1 MRDVL
6 IIPAID
12 LKGGRCVRLKQGR
25 MSDETVFSNTPEE
38 MAIRWHACGARRLH
52 LVDLDGAIQGRAV
65 NTEVIKRIVAA
76 VPIPVELGGGVR
88 DLMVLEAYLELGLRY
103 VILGT
108 VACKDPEFV
117 RRACRAYPGQII
129 LGIDARDGSV
139 AVEGWT
145 EETRQH
151 PTDLARQFEDAGI
164 AAIIYTDIS
173 RDGMRTGCN
182 VAATRD
188 LARSTHIPVI
198 ASGGISGLPDV
209 LEILPLQE
217 DGVIG
222 MITGRALYDGSLNLS
237 DAIRAC
243 EESQKNDM
251 KSDGDR

>member
-117 RRACRAYPGQII
+117 RRACRAHPGQII